1 MSNELTNQSGI
12 IKIEV
17 IKDGKV
23 ATTSMYIDH
32 YLKHTKIIN
41 SGIGDSMIQSVLS
54 ELDIHYVLPTNET
67 INNDNKTK

>member
-1 MSNELTNQSGI
+1 MSNEITNESGI

-17 IKDGKV
+17 TKDGKV
-23 ATTSMYIDH
+23 VTAQMYVDH
-32 YLKHTKIIN
+32 YLEHTKTN

-67 INNDNKTK
+67 INRNTI

>member
-17 IKDGKV
+17 TKDGKV
-23 ATTSMYIDH
+23 VTAQMYVDH
-32 YLKHTKIIN
+32 YLKHTKTN

-67 INNDNKTK
+67 INRNTI

>member
-17 IKDGKV
+17 TKGDKV
-23 ATTSMYIDH
+23 VTTSMYIDH

-67 INNDNKTK
+67 INNNK

>member
-17 IKDGKV
+17 TKDGKV
-23 ATTSMYIDH
+23 VTAQMYVDH
-32 YLKHTKIIN
+32 YLKHTKTN
-41 SGIGDSMIQSVLS
+41 SGIGDSMIQSVLN

-67 INNDNKTK
+67 INKD